1 MEFHC
6 LGCLSRLGVFERMNP
21 VDNIP
26 RGELTVISGP
36 MYAGKTSYLLQKI
49 LWLKHQEANVLV
61 VKPGIDNRYKEDEIV
76 THNRLSFPCFSMN
89 VWDDVIENF
98 NLKYY
103 NYNTVFLDEVQFMDS
118 DSTLF
123 HTEEAL
129 RNGVNIVAAGLDQ
142 DSRGIPFETT
152 SRLLGLADKVEKIT
166 AYCNEC
172 GQSATKTQRIKATG
186 GRVAVGSTGMYE
198 PRCIKHWSPK

>member
-1 MEFHC
+1 M
-6 LGCLSRLGVFERMNP
+6 GSNQRMTP
-21 VDNIP
+21 EGNIP

-49 LWLKHQEANVLV
+49 LWLKHQDASVLV
-61 VKPGIDNRYKEDEIV
+61 VKPGIDNRYKENEIV
-76 THNRLSFPCFSMN
+76 THNKLSFPCFSMN
-89 VWDDVIENF
+89 VWDDVVENF

-166 AYCNEC
+166 AFCNEC
-172 GQSATKTQRIKATG
+172 GQAATKTQRIKAAG